1 MSSMYITVQNLQNYN
16 AKLINYVDSADAQA
30 IKGYLKVDNTW
41 NFYTEVA
48 PTAESTPAFS
58 IDVPTEYFLDQAKTT
73 FVQNFVWSEELYAGS
88 VNPELDGKPVWVM
101 AVKGDDDTVTYSFIN
116 LETLIDIYTGETT
129 STVKVEVSGDNKI
142 SANVKVSEAE
152 GNFIEVK
159 EDGLYVTVEPTD
171 ISGKADKLADAVAAQ
186 ILVDDGEGN
195 LAGSGVTLEA
205 FKATITDEIMANF
218 DTEEEVNAEIDSWF
232 N

>member
-16 AKLINYVDSADAQA
+16 AKLRNLMDAADAKA
-30 IKGYLKVDNTW
+30 IKSYLKVDNAW
-41 NFYTEVA
+41 NFYTEET
-48 PTAESTPAFS
+48 PSAETTPAFS
-58 IDVPTEYFLDQAKTT
+58 IDVPTEYFLDQARTT
-73 FVQNFVWSEELYAGS
+73 FVQNFVWSEEAYAGS
-88 VNPELDGKPVWVM
+88 TNPNLDGKPVWVM

-116 LETLIDIYTGETT
+116 LETLIDIYTGEETN
-129 STVKVEVSGDNKI
+129 TVKVEVSGDNKI
-142 SANVKVSEAE
+142 SAAVKVSAEE

-171 ISGKADKLADAVAAQ
+171 ISGKADKLTEAVAAQ

-232 N
+232 

>member
-1 MSSMYITVQNLQNYN
+1 MSSMYITVQNLQNYD
-16 AKLINYVDSADAQA
+16 AKLRNYVDLADAKA
-30 IKGYLKVDNTW
+30 IKGYLKVDNAW
-41 NFYTEVA
+41 NFYTVEA

-88 VNPELDGKPVWVM
+88 VNPELDGKPVWIM
-101 AVKGDDDTVTYSFIN
+101 AVKGDDDTVTYSFVN
-116 LETLIDIYTGETT
+116 LETLIDIYTGEET

-142 SANVKVSEAE
+142 SAAVKISAEE
-152 GNFIEVK
+152 GNLVEAK
-159 EDGLYVTVEPTD
+159 EDGLYVAPVD
-171 ISGKADKLADAVAAQ
+171 ISGKADKLTEASAAQ

-195 LAGSGVTLEA
+195 LAGSGITLEA
-205 FKATITDEIMANF
+205 FKTTITDEIMANF